1 LLRTALNERA
11 AAMEQAFAA
20 SEAHLDA
27 DANWRQLTP
36 DQQAA
41 LRREFHLTP
50 ADAPVVEVGSTAA
63 VLATLETLPLRIF
76 DDRIAAL
83 PGRAADLRKAA
94 AKWVEPQTQFVN
106 IPRPTIRTAAELDE
120 WLAEVKQTVATAL
133 KQGPVSIG
141 G

>member
-1 LLRTALNERA
+1 
-11 AAMEQAFAA
+11 MEQAFAA
-20 SEAHLDA
+20 GEAHLDA

-36 DQQAA
+36 DQQAV

-63 VLATLETLPLRIF
+63 VLATLDALPLRIF

-83 PGRAADLRKAA
+83 PGRVADLRRAA

-106 IPRPTIRTAAELDE
+106 IPRPTIRTAAELEE

-133 KQGPVSIG
+133 AKGPVSIG

>member
-1 LLRTALNERA
+1 
-11 AAMEQAFAA
+11 M
-20 SEAHLDA
+20 
-27 DANWRQLTP
+27 
-36 DQQAA
+36 
-41 LRREFHLTP
+41 
-50 ADAPVVEVGSTAA
+50 EVGSTAA